1 MMKRICVIALAIIL
15 VAAVFMSLST
25 SAVTM
30 YIRGDS
36 DNDSKVTILDASW
49 IQRKLGGL
57 STGKKFYEEAA
68 DVDDNGLD
76 INDATWIQRYLSG
89 IGDNP
94 YKINALVDPYE
105 LPFIPNN

>member
-1 MMKRICVIALAIIL
+1 MKKIFAMVLVIIM
-15 VAAVFMSLST
+15 VAAMCTSLST
-25 SAVTM
+25 SAISKW
-30 YIRGDS
+30 YRGDA
-36 DNDSKVTILDASW
+36 DNDGQVAILDATL

-76 INDATWIQRYLSG
+76 ISDATWIQRYLSG

-94 YKINALVDPYE
+94 HKINDLVDPYE
-105 LPFIPNN
+105 LPVVPNN